1 MSESRTDETIRLSQE
16 LSAGEKEATGTR
28 KGKVLKCLQSQGVA
42 CDEKTMPN
50 IAVLGSGGGL
60 RAMIA
65 LLGTLVE
72 MKKQRLLDAA
82 MYLCGVSGST
92 WCMSTLYHEKDW
104 AEKIEDLERRLRDQL
119 SETSCDIIEEFNLVI
134 QAAEDELFS
143 LTDVWDAFFVYSVL
157 KLHDWT
163 KLSEQTDASKKGTNP
178 YPIYAAIEYSK
189 LSKEGKTNPG
199 TWFEFTPHESGFP
212 GLGAFVSTKALGSK
226 FQGGTSTEQREER
239 HIGYLQGLWGSAP
252 GSMKENIR
260 FLIDLI
266 KEKFKRLRRE
276 RRYAHFAAAIHCS
289 SDHCRRTGLFLE
301 LYMQGSA
308 GKDCEEVFRKLKEV
322 LQGEKSK
329 ISFLKCSEVHVA
341 WSSKTWEERK
351 AAFAE
356 LIMVFKT
363 ELQAIHCCCG
373 HCLGIILFLE
383 LHMQGSAGKEC
394 EAVFRKL
401 MEIQREEDIR
411 NSYLRSCD
419 MALFPYW
426 KIVAEGFWEIAKFI
440 WECEREAAGFAWSV
454 AKLLWKMA
462 VCLCTWTW
470 GSTHNF
476 LYQSGVAQATCL
488 TNKEL
493 IYLIDAGLA
502 INSAYPL
509 VLRSARNVKLILS
522 FDFSS
527 GDPFETIRSTS
538 EYCQTNQIP
547 FPLVDPQVIKD
558 KDKPSGCYIFK
569 GKDTP
574 TVMHFPLFNMENCP
588 EANEIQLFRSK
599 FATINMSYTKKDIEE
614 LLTKAK
620 KNVSN
625 NQEKILKE
633 INEIVSSLA
642 PK

>member
-1 MSESRTDETIRLSQE
+1 LYLESGTSKLSKLHE

-260 FLIDLI
+260 FLIG
-266 KEKFKRLRRE
+266 F
-276 RRYAHFAAAIHCS
+276 FC
-289 SDHCRRTGLFLE
+289 
-301 LYMQGSA
+301 
-308 GKDCEEVFRKLKEV
+308 
-322 LQGEKSK
+322 EKSK

-363 ELQAIHCCCG
+363 ELQDAG
-373 HCLGIILFLE
+373 AKNQMCLKQNVLVLSSTSFLLILRGKNKKKARRVHRFLPAFC
-383 LHMQGSAGKEC
+383 L
-394 EAVFRKL
+394 
-401 MEIQREEDIR
+401 
-411 NSYLRSCD
+411 NWRSPSGRLPF
-419 MALFPYW
+419 ALASP
-426 KIVAEGFWEIAKFI
+426 
-440 WECEREAAGFAWSV
+440 GFAWSV

-588 EANEIQLFRSK
+588 ANEIQLFRSK

-633 INEIVSSLA
+633 INEI
-642 PK
+642 